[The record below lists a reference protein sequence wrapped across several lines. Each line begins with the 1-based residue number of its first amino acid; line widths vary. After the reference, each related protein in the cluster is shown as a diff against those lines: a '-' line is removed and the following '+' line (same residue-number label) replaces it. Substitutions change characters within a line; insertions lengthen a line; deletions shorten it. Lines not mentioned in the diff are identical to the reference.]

1 MEVEVVVELKIVRM
15 LELVELVVVALDREI
30 V

>member
-1 MEVEVVVELKIVRM
+1 VEVEVVVELKIVRM